1 MCHNYPIVC
10 VGKGEMID
18 ITGEKVAATELP
30 RPDQFISTLDLDR
43 TLIHYNFNEDKVAWL
58 LKEHPHEVEMEQDFP
73 LEAWYLL
80 RSVKPGVRVRDL
92 CRQYQ
97 IEILRDYRARSRDQI
112 NQVRR
117 EGKRI

>member
-1 MCHNYPIVC
+1 M
-10 VGKGEMID
+10 
-18 ITGEKVAATELP
+18 A
-30 RPDQFISTLDLDR
+30 R
-43 TLIHYNFNEDKVAWL
+43 L
-58 LKEHPHEVEMEQDFP
+58 LAEHPNEVEVEQDFP

-97 IEILRDYRARSRDQI
+97 IEILRDFRACSRDQI
-112 NQVRR
+112 NQARR